1 MQTGDTR
8 VFLSP
13 GSQTNVSLV
22 RAVYKLIIKKIPTRE
37 IFFMVG
43 ADGLLCAFY
52 KRLELHRRAF
62 ALAGKPAIPASR
74 LALVVKPTCRW
85 FERFVNLP

>member
-1 MQTGDTR
+1 
-8 VFLSP
+8 
-13 GSQTNVSLV
+13 
-22 RAVYKLIIKKIPTRE
+22 
-37 IFFMVG
+37 MVG

-85 FERFVNLP
+85 FERFINLP